1 MPHDS
6 TDEALLRRFLAGQR
20 EALGELAQRYELHL
34 LGLARG
40 MLGGREDL
48 ACDAVQETW
57 MRIIRYGASFNGKSS
72 FRTWLYRILINRCRS
87 TSKTERKRLKPTPA
101 DPPHEDR
108 QHPAATAGSHE
119 GSRDLH
125 AAVSQLTEA
134 KREVLL
140 LCYHADLTHEQA
152 AKILQIPPG
161 TLKSR
166 LHAALEELRQRL
178 ASEGRS

>member
-6 TDEALLRRFLAGQR
+6 TDEALLRRFVGGQG

-40 MLGGREDL
+40 MLGGRDDL

-57 MRIIRYGASFNGKSS
+57 MRVIRYGASFNGKSS

-87 TSKTERKRLKPTPA
+87 TTKEEGKRLGSLPA
-101 DPPHEDR
+101 DPPQHDR
-108 QHPAATAGSHE
+108 QQRTATASPDE
-119 GSRDLH
+119 DSRDLH
-125 AAVSQLTEA
+125 AAVAQLTAA

-152 AKILQIPPG
+152 AKILRIPPG

-178 ASEGRS
+178 ATEGRS

>member
-6 TDEALLRRFLAGQR
+6 TDEVLLRRFVAGQR

-40 MLGGREDL
+40 MLGGRDDL

-57 MRIIRYGASFNGKSS
+57 MRVIRYGASFNGRSS

-87 TSKTERKRLKPTPA
+87 TRKNEGRRPKSRQA
-101 DPPHEDR
+101 DPPQEAG
-108 QHPAATAGSHE
+108 QSPAATASPDE
-119 GSRDLH
+119 DNRELH
-125 AAVSQLTEA
+125 AAVAQLAAA

-152 AKILQIPPG
+152 AKILRIPPG

-166 LHAALEELRQRL
+166 LHAALEELRKRL
-178 ASEGRS
+178 ATEGRS